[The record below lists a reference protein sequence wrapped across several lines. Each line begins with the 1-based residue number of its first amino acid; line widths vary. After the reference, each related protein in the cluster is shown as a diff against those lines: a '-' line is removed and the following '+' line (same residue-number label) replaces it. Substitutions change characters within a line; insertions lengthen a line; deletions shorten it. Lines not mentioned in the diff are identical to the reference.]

1 MEDAGNGMWTRRG
14 QMTREH
20 KQSRDATLIDAALL
34 SEIRGAKRREERWGR
49 REIDR
54 VYTVLVDT

>member
-1 MEDAGNGMWTRRG
+1 MEDAGSGMWTRRG
-14 QMTREH
+14 QITKEH
-20 KQSRDATLIDAALL
+20 KQLGDGTLIDVALL
-34 SEIRGAKRREERWGR
+34 SEIRGAKRRGGRWGR

>member
-1 MEDAGNGMWTRRG
+1 M
-14 QMTREH
+14 
-20 KQSRDATLIDAALL
+20 RDATLIDVAPL

-54 VYTVLVDT
+54 VYTVLADT